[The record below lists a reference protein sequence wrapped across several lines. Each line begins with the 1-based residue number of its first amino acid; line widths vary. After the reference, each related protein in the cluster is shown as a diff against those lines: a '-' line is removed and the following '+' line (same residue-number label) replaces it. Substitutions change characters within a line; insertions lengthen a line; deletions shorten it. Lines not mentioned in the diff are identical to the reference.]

1 VHRPIFDCFT
11 CATYPTLSSLC
22 VLPVSGSTLWFHRVC
37 SLDLFCIDVLY
48 ITGNR
53 CRIAICRY
61 PSPSIAI
68 CLLSPALH
76 RLLLA
81 SLAIAFASIAVQSTC
96 SYHPASYRRH
106 LPPSIAICFSLAL
119 RRLLLAS
126 LAIHLDYHQSLLPL
140 LLSSRP
146 ALTILHGIITI
157 YRHLSPSVCS
167 PWLSVACCWLSIL
180 TITHRVCLLYC
191 CPVDLLLPSCIV
203 SSQLICYSV
212 VSLRCYFQF
221 YFSIAT

>member
-1 VHRPIFDCFT
+1 M
-11 CATYPTLSSLC
+11 
-22 VLPVSGSTLWFHRVC
+22 LPVSGSTLWFHRVC

-81 SLAIAFASIAVQSTC
+81 SLAVHLDAFLLSPIAFASSIAVQSTC
-96 SYHPASYRRH
+96 SIYPASYHHH
-106 LPPSIAICFSLAL
+106 LPPSIAICLLSLAL